1 MVPEGFVFSQSSLQD
16 YVDCPRR
23 FQLRYVEHCLW
34 PAPETA
40 DALEFEQLLQRG
52 QAFHRLLRQ
61 FYSGVPIEALEKVAL
76 ADPDLARW
84 WQNYRS
90 TAPQDLPHEVCE
102 AEATLSVAIVPSEH
116 VGIGNTVGMAYCY
129 RLEAR
134 YDLLAGEPG
143 KRWVIVD
150 WKTGQRR
157 NSRAWLQ
164 SRLQTRIYPYV
175 LVQAGALF
183 NNGVPIAPQQVE
195 MVYWFAEFPAQPE
208 RFFYSEEQFAADAAF
223 LADLVHEIATRTE
236 EVFPKTE
243 QRRLCHYCVYRSLC
257 WTDVEAGLLA
267 EAEEVED
274 IAAALEEIDLE
285 SIAPIPF

>member
-1 MVPEGFVFSQSSLQD
+1 MLPDGFVFSQSSLQD
-16 YVDCPRR
+16 YVDCARR
-23 FQLRYVEHCLW
+23 FQLRYLEHCRW

-40 DALEFEQLLQRG
+40 DALEFEQFVQRG

-61 FYSGVPIEALEKVAL
+61 FYSGVPCEALERVVR
-76 ADPDLARW
+76 ADPALARW
-84 WQNYRS
+84 WQNYRNAS
-90 TAPQDLPHEVCE
+90 PQDLPQEVCE
-102 AEATLSVAIVPSEH
+102 TEVALSVAIPSSDLGRSSASGTEQR
-116 VGIGNTVGMAYCY
+116 Y

-143 KRWVIVD
+143 KRWIIVD
-150 WKTGQRR
+150 WKTGQHRS
-157 NSRAWLQ
+157 SRSWLQ
-164 SRLQTRIYPYV
+164 KHLQTRIYPYV

-208 RFFYSEEQFAADAAF
+208 RFSYNEEQFAADAAF
-223 LADLVHEIATRTE
+223 LCDLVHEIAVRVE

-243 QRRLCHYCVYRSLC
+243 QRHLCRYCVYRSLC
-257 WTDVEAGLLA
+257 WTDVETGLLA
-267 EAEEVED
+267 EAEDVEGVT
-274 IAAALEEIDLE
+274 AALEEIDLE